1 MRLVPIA
8 SGSSGNCIYVGS
20 DSTHLLVDI
29 GISAKRAVAG
39 LEEIDIKPD
48 ELSGILIT
56 HEHSDHISGL
66 GVFSRKYG
74 IPVYASEGTI
84 RGIKEYDK
92 LGDFDQSLFR
102 TISAD
107 SDFYINDIAV
117 NAMNTSHDVYEPLAF
132 TFANNNKRV
141 AIATDLGNYSDYT
154 VKHLE
159 NMDAILLE
167 ANHDVRML
175 QVGPYPYWLKRR
187 ILSDEGHLS
196 NELSGRLLSSILHD
210 DMKKIVLG
218 HLSKENN
225 MPELAY
231 ETVRVEIGMAD
242 NKYKPDDFDISV
254 ARRDCVSEIIEL

>member
-20 DSTHLLVDI
+20 NNAHLLVDV
-29 GISAKRAVAG
+29 GISAKRITQG
-39 LEEIDIKPD
+39 LLELDIKPE
-48 ELSGILIT
+48 ELDGILIT
-56 HEHSDHISGL
+56 HEHVDHIGGL
-66 GVFSRKYG
+66 GVMCRKYN
-74 IPVYASEGTI
+74 IPVYATAGTI
-84 RGIKEYDK
+84 DAIKRYDK
-92 LGDFDQSLFR
+92 LGPVDEDIFHS
-102 TISAD
+102 IEAD
-107 SDFYINDIAV
+107 NKFCLKDITV
-117 NAMNTSHDVYEPLAF
+117 NAMHTSHDVVDPVAF
-132 TFANNNKRV
+132 SFESNGKKT
-141 AIATDLGNYSDYT
+141 AIATDLGTYNDYIIERL
-154 VKHLE
+154 KGL
-159 NMDAILLE
+159 DAILLE

-175 QVGPYPYWLKRR
+175 QVGPYPYWLKQR

-210 DMKKIVLG
+210 NLQKVILG

-254 ARRDCVSEIIEL
+254 AKRDCLSDIVEL